1 MTNRP
6 LRALIALIV
15 ALLSGVLAASAARA
29 DGAPG
34 APSASGA
41 AGAIPPGSGWVRAG
55 HFVPGFGAARV
66 DLFPA
71 ADSIGS
77 PASVVMS
84 PGAAYGDVTSYQKV
98 APGDYT
104 VQVRPQADAPST
116 APMLSRSFTVTAST
130 AHTIAVVGA
139 PSSPRL
145 AVLDDDLTPPAA
157 GSARVR
163 LLAASALG
171 QDLTVQAVGGP
182 TLASGAVLGQVTP
195 YVTVPQGNWNLQI
208 TAGPTTGSQE
218 VSLAGGNVYTAV
230 ALDSGAQ
237 PTIKVVADAA
247 GAAAMPVGAA
257 ATGLG
262 GLAADD
268 APPVGPAA
276 VLVSVLLTL
285 GVVGIAG
292 MRARRRAVTPG

>member
-1 MTNRP
+1 MNHRP
-6 LRALIALIV
+6 LRALIALV
-15 ALLSGVLAASAARA
+15 LALLSGVLAASAAWA
-29 DGAPG
+29 DDAPG
-34 APSASGA
+34 ASGP
-41 AGAIPPGSGWVRAG
+41 AGATPPGSGWVRAG

-66 DLFPA
+66 DLSPV
-71 ADSIGS
+71 ADATGS

-104 VQVRPQADAPST
+104 VQVRPAADAPTT
-116 APMLSRSFTVTAST
+116 APMLSRSFTVTAGS

-145 AVLDDDLTPPAA
+145 AVLDDDLTPPPA
-157 GSARVR
+157 GAARVR

-195 YVTVPQGNWNLQI
+195 YVTVPQGSWNLQI
-208 TAGPTTGSQE
+208 TAGATTGAQE
-218 VSLAGGNVYTAV
+218 VALAGGNVYTAV
-230 ALDSGAQ
+230 ALDSGTQ
-237 PTIKVVADAA
+237 PTIKVVTDAA
-247 GAAAMPVGAA
+247 GAAAMPAGAA

-262 GLAADD
+262 GLAA
-268 APPVGPAA
+268 PVSPSPVGPAT

-285 GVVGIAG
+285 GVLGIAG
-292 MRARRRAVTPG
+292 TRARRRAVSPG